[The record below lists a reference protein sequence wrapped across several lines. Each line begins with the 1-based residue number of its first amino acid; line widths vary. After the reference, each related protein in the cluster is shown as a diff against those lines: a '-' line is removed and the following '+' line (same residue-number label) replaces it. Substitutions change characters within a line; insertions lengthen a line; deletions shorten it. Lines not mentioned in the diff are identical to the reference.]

1 MGFHATGWNSSQHT
15 YGFHDAILY
24 DTMFYNSGNGFKAST
39 EKSMTPVTGLN
50 VFAFRGFL
58 HRANPTKAT
67 CVKMVLGETMVS
79 SNLLDRASDSY
90 SGHWP
95 GETGSMQAVVQ
106 LWKGGAVVLVYNATD
121 NVRWRTTAFSAVL
134 LQPDCLS
141 VCSHYHTHTF
151 SMPLGRRVGMS

>member
-1 MGFHATGWNSSQHT
+1 
-15 YGFHDAILY
+15 
-24 DTMFYNSGNGFKAST
+24 MFYNSGNGFKAST
-39 EKSMTPVTGLN
+39 EKSMTPVTGLY
-50 VFAFRGFL
+50 VFGFCGFL

-106 LWKGGAVVLVYNATD
+106 LWKGGGRWCWSTTPPTTSGGGPLPLAPPSCSRTASVFVHTITPILLVC
-121 NVRWRTTAFSAVL
+121 RS
-134 LQPDCLS
+134 
-141 VCSHYHTHTF
+141 
-151 SMPLGRRVGMS
+151 GRRVGMS